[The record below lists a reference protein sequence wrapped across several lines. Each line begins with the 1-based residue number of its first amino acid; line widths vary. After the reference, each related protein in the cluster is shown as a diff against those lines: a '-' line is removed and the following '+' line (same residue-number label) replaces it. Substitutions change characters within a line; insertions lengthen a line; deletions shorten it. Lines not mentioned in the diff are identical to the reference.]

1 MDLIDSYYET
11 DQRDSFLLGEV
22 ERAEALLAEGED
34 EQAVLVLAALAEDAE
49 EYVARNCPTTNELQ
63 WFSFPSIFERLCY
76 RRVEDD
82 PRELR
87 DVGEPFDRLYADL
100 GLALVR
106 RGDYE
111 RATESLKRAVRWN
124 PMGCGYRLDLAE
136 LFRTNGDV
144 REWIALSFSVF
155 ERASDVRHLAR
166 AYANFA
172 LYFGQTGQP
181 RLQAAALRCGN
192 RLQTNDPVLAE
203 LTELASGTDADPEAL
218 TDEEAS
224 AALEAEGIPSGANAE
239 VAICLLMCASDAAA
253 SGDRAL
259 ATNLTLRARD
269 LVGAKAAQALMAL
282 INEDDDD
289 SEEDADA

>member
-1 MDLIDSYYET
+1 MERTHLT
-11 DQRDSFLLGEV
+11 DELVS
-22 ERAEALLAEGED
+22 AEALLAAGED
-34 EQAVLVLAALAEDAE
+34 ERAVIALATLVEDAE
-49 EYVARNCPTTNELQ
+49 EYVDRNCPTTSELQ
-63 WFSFPSIFERLCY
+63 WFAFPSIFERLCY

-87 DVGEPFDRLYADL
+87 DVGEPLDRLYADL
-100 GLALVR
+100 AFALVR

-136 LFRTNGDV
+136 LYKNAGDV
-144 REWIALSFSVF
+144 REWLALSYSVF
-155 ERASDVRHLAR
+155 ERASDARHLAR

-181 RLQAAALRCGN
+181 RLQAAALRAGA
-192 RLQTNDPVLAE
+192 RLELSDALLEELLGAATGTEGDPAGLTDDEAEALLAE
-203 LTELASGTDADPEAL
+203 
-218 TDEEAS
+218 
-224 AALEAEGIPSGANAE
+224 EGIPFGANAE

-253 SGDRAL
+253 GGERDL

-269 LVGAKAAQALMAL
+269 LVGPDACKALLAL
-282 INEDDDD
+282 IQEGDDD
-289 SEEDADA
+289 A